1 MALSLISKAHILDMH
16 TYVVERYGGRFGI
29 ASSDVL
35 DAVLAMPTQ
44 VVFGE
49 LRYQTPVA
57 QIAALVYGLVRRQ
70 PFVSHNETTALLVL
84 LYWCD
89 NHGYHLDA
97 HHSSIVATLMAL
109 YQHGSEEPLQ
119 QWLHDHL
126 ISDADAQ
133 L

>member
-1 MALSLISKAHILDMH
+1 MTPYLIGKAQILDMH

-29 ASSDVL
+29 ASSDTL
-35 DAVLAMPTQ
+35 DAVLALPTQ

-49 LRYQTPVA
+49 LRYGTPIA

-70 PFVSHNETTALLVL
+70 PFVSHNETTALLTL

-89 NHGYHLDA
+89 NHGYQLDA
-97 HHSSIVATLMAL
+97 THSALVAVIMEL
-109 YQHGSEEPLQ
+109 YQQRSEEPLQ

-126 ISDADAQ
+126 IPHADHTN
-133 L
+133 

>member
-1 MALSLISKAHILDMH
+1 MAALLISKAQILDMH

-29 ASSDVL
+29 TSSDVL
-35 DAVLAMPTQ
+35 DAVLAMPTH

-49 LRYQTPVA
+49 LRYSTPIA

-89 NHGYHLDA
+89 NHGYRLTA
-97 HHSSIVATLMAL
+97 HHSTIVATIMAL
-109 YQHGSEEPLQ
+109 YQQGSEEPLQ

-126 ISDADAQ
+126 MPDVDVQ
-133 L
+133 

>member
-1 MALSLISKAHILDMH
+1 MAPLLISKAQILDMH

-29 ASSDVL
+29 TSSDVL

-44 VVFGE
+44 VIFGE
-49 LRYQTPVA
+49 LRYHTPIA

-70 PFVSHNETTALLVL
+70 PFVSHNETTALLAL

-97 HHSSIVATLMAL
+97 QHSSIVAIIMAL
-109 YQHGSEEPLQ
+109 YQQGSEEPLQ

-126 ISDADAQ
+126 IPDAEAQ

>member
-1 MALSLISKAHILDMH
+1 MH

-29 ASSDVL
+29 VSSDTL
-35 DAVLAMPTQ
+35 DAVLALPTQ

-49 LRYQTPVA
+49 LRYRTPVA

-70 PFVSHNETTALLVL
+70 PFVSHNETTALLTL

-97 HHSSIVATLMAL
+97 THSALVTVIMEL
-109 YQHGSEEPLQ
+109 YQQRSEEPLQ

-126 ISDADAQ
+126 IPNADTTD
-133 L
+133 